1 MLRASGVSAVLDV
14 SQIPALPGTVELL
27 AQGFRSTFHPEN
39 EKAKK
44 GIIIRP
50 DAQKHPRLELLFDP
64 QTSGGLLFGL
74 PADRVG
80 EAFAKLSNVTDIGEV
95 TAARDD
101 GAPVEV
107 RASTLAHVKRS
118 AMRA

>member
-14 SQIPALPGTVELL
+14 ARLPTLPGAVELL
-27 AQGFRSTFHPEN
+27 ARGFRSTFHPEN

-50 DAQKHPRLELLFDP
+50 EAQRHPALELLFDP

-74 PADRVG
+74 PGSAVARAHERLGDV
-80 EAFAKLSNVTDIGEV
+80 AVIGDV
-95 TAARDD
+95 KAARDD
-101 GAPVEV
+101 SALIEV
-107 RASTLAHVKRS
+107 VASSMSV
-118 AMRA
+118 MVGN